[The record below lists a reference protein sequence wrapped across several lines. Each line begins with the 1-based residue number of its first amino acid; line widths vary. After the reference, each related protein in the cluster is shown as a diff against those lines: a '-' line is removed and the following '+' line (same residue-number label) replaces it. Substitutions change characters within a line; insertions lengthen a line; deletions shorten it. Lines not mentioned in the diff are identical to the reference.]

1 MQSFPQFT
9 PEFFRPELKVAFL
22 GFLAKVALAE
32 FSRVFAFCKIGNE
45 MRCGVGLRESK
56 DDKVLLTRITWN
68 LQISPWFFRVVR
80 ESLLFDKFRFLK
92 KIFFSFLKIGT
103 QAFWYI

>member
-1 MQSFPQFT
+1 MGMQPPWCTWIGLHVQSFPQFT

-56 DDKVLLTRITWN
+56 DDKVLLVSRGTYRFRHG
-68 LQISPWFFRVVR
+68 FF
-80 ESLLFDKFRFLK
+80 EL
-92 KIFFSFLKIGT
+92 
-103 QAFWYI
+103 